1 MADHGIDLDAVRA
14 KLKGHS
20 IFAPSASAMWLFCS
34 GALLPNLLAPDDA
47 GIDAAYG
54 TVAHGVGEVWLKS
67 QMRPDYLIGTVEEVD
82 EGHEVFNIEIDAVM
96 LNYVEQYVNWC
107 NWLPGDHYTEQRV
120 DFSRLTPIDGQGGTA
135 DHIACE
141 PGILTIT
148 DLKMGKGVQVF
159 AKDNTQ
165 GLLYALGA
173 YFQWDH
179 KYNFKRII
187 IRIAQ
192 PRLGHFDEWEISVAD
207 LLEFADYVI
216 ERALLAWQ
224 PDAVRTPGI
233 KQCQWCKIRANCAT
247 RAHWIFTIVDGLFD
261 DLADTMDLADY
272 ITFLDS
278 EDFDMSVIP
287 ARDLTLAQK
296 VKLLE
301 YRKVIENWLKDIEDD
316 VERRAQSGTK
326 IPGRKMVEG
335 RANRVFHQRNPQ
347 KLAETLEMSSGIP
360 AEKFLKTT
368 VLNLTGIEEVIQRE
382 GGYRGKDMP
391 VVLEGL
397 VYKPKGKPVLVLEN
411 DPRPAISLGDDDA
424 FDDLGGSDDENPFDS
439 DFDDLSGEL

>member
-1 MADHGIDLDAVRA
+1 
-14 KLKGHS
+14 
-20 IFAPSASAMWLFCS
+20 
-34 GALLPNLLAPDDA
+34 
-47 GIDAAYG
+47 
-54 TVAHGVGEVWLKS
+54 
-67 QMRPDYLIGTVEEVD
+67 
-82 EGHEVFNIEIDAVM
+82 
-96 LNYVEQYVNWC
+96 
-107 NWLPGDHYTEQRV
+107 
-120 DFSRLTPIDGQGGTA
+120 
-135 DHIACE
+135 
-141 PGILTIT
+141 
-148 DLKMGKGVQVF
+148 
-159 AKDNTQ
+159 
-165 GLLYALGA
+165 
-173 YFQWDH
+173 
-179 KYNFKRII
+179 
-187 IRIAQ
+187 
-192 PRLGHFDEWEISVAD
+192 
-207 LLEFADYVI
+207 
-216 ERALLAWQ
+216 
-224 PDAVRTPGI
+224 
-233 KQCQWCKIRANCAT
+233 
-247 RAHWIFTIVDGLFD
+247 
-261 DLADTMDLADY
+261 
-272 ITFLDS
+272 
-278 EDFDMSVIP
+278 MSVIP

-397 VYKPKGKPVLVLEN
+397 VYKPKGKPVLVLES

-424 FDDLGGSDDENPFDS
+424 FDDLGGGDDANPFDS